1 MGHPG
6 TLGMTKWGFAL
17 PRNVVADG
25 WVERKSSGNLISYA
39 PTRLNLFH
47 KIQAEKPCL
56 PANLTALEPDRS
68 EQQHVRDAIGSE
80 GHRRGGLCYG
90 SLLVM
95 QPSLA
100 GSWVPWYDILLFFLR
115 VGLTK
120 IWELGTDPIAI
131 RGNAVL

>member
-56 PANLTALEPDRS
+56 PANLTALEPGRS

-80 GHRRGGLCYG
+80 GHRREDFVTALFWSC
-90 SLLVM
+90 SRHWLV
-95 QPSLA
+95 
-100 GSWVPWYDILLFFLR
+100 
-115 VGLTK
+115 
-120 IWELGTDPIAI
+120 LGCHGTTSFCSSF
-131 RGNAVL
+131 